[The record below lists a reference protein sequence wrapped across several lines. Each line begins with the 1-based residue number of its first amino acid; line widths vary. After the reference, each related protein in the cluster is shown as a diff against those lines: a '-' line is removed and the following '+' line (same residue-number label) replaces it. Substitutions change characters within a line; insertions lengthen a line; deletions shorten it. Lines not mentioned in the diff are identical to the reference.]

1 MGDERNASVA
11 CRTEDDLWTQRR
23 GIDEPEQVRGA
34 SVRRDASGDE
44 RRGSK
49 SDCVVQRRSSN
60 EEQPAMQRNQPAAAN
75 APVDLTVTET
85 DRQ

>member
-1 MGDERNASVA
+1 
-11 CRTEDDLWTQRR
+11 
-23 GIDEPEQVRGA
+23 
-34 SVRRDASGDE
+34 VRRDASGDE

-49 SDCVVQRRSSN
+49 SDGIVQRRSSN

-85 DRQ
+85 DRQQLPSCDEAGL